1 MRMFGTLA
9 VAGITGAAILKIL
22 AVLLAPLWTSLAAI
36 IAGWMAALGA
46 MMLGWALMGLK
57 IALLVGVAVFAIK
70 WIKKRTAKEEA

>member
-36 IAGWMAALGA
+36 FASWLAALGA
-46 MMLGWALMGLK
+46 MMIGWALLGLK
-57 IALLVGVAVFAIK
+57 IGLMVCAVVLAIK
-70 WIKKRTAKEEA
+70 WIKKRTASEEV